1 MFVILVISRFGFEGW
16 SWVLIAPVPDICL
29 LFATICLVYLQ
40 DSHDC
45 KFDKSLVKATMSNW
59 YGLKQG
65 DEENLALAVAQI
77 GPISCGMD
85 AEKSFMLYA
94 GGETL

>member
-1 MFVILVISRFGFEGW
+1 MHTFCNHCFVN
-16 SWVLIAPVPDICL
+16 
-29 LFATICLVYLQ
+29 LQ
-40 DSHDC
+40 DSHEC
-45 KFDKSLVKATMSNW
+45 KFDKSLVKATISNW